1 MHFLL
6 AEDHELMR
14 SSIRGL
20 LAATA
25 RVRELVDGPTGFD
38 PVAWRRAAEL
48 GMLSMLV
55 PEDLGG
61 GSLTEQP
68 LVDAVVLLEE
78 AGRALAPGPLVS
90 ANVVAYAL
98 GRWGSAEQQALLPAL
113 VAGDQIA
120 TWAVAEV
127 DWDGGSVHC
136 AAKRDA
142 HDLVLDGTK
151 SYVEAADVAD
161 HLLVTALLDGELVSL
176 LVPGAAAGLS
186 VVQHRSMDL
195 TRRLHTVSLDGV
207 RVPSTAIVPAD
218 HEALLRVAAVLTCA
232 DAVGGAEVVLEK
244 TVRYTKER
252 EQFGRTIASFQAV
265 KHRCADLLALLEGA
279 RAAAHYAALAVDGD
293 QADAELAVSIAKA
306 VVGDAYATITG
317 EGTQLHGGI
326 AFTWEHDLHLY
337 VRRSKADQVL
347 FGAPAYWRRRT
358 WAALEPA
365 GA

>member
-6 AEDHELMR
+6 ADDHELMR

-25 RVRELVDGPTGFD
+25 RVRELADDPTGFD

-55 PEDLGG
+55 PEHLGG
-61 GSLTEQP
+61 GSLTDQP

-90 ANVVAYAL
+90 ANVVAFAL
-98 GRWGSAEQQALLPAL
+98 SRWGSPEQQALLPAL

-120 TWAVAEV
+120 TWAVAEA
-127 DWDGGSVHC
+127 DWDAGSVHC
-136 AAKRDA
+136 VARHDGG
-142 HDLVLDGTK
+142 DLVLDGTK
-151 SYVEAADVAD
+151 SYVEAAGVAD
-161 HLLVTALLDGELVSL
+161 HLLVTACIGEELVSV
-176 LVPGAAAGLS
+176 LVPASSAGIS
-186 VVQHRSMDL
+186 IEQHRSMDL
-195 TRRLHTVSLDGV
+195 TRRLHAVTLDGV
-207 RVPSTAIVPAD
+207 RVPGAALVPVD

-232 DAVGGAEVVLEK
+232 DAVGGADVVLEK

-252 EQFGRTIASFQAV
+252 EQFGRTIASFQAI

-293 QADAELAVSIAKA
+293 QADAGLAVSIAKA
-306 VVGDAYATITG
+306 VVGDAYATMTG

-347 FGAPAYWRRRT
+347 FGTPAYWRHRT
-358 WAALEPA
+358 WAALAPA